1 MTQNHQKKKWSRY
14 SGQNYKIPE
23 PMELY
28 LTRLSLTLISML
40 DQLQRI
46 CQAERI
52 LENFRTRVL
61 NRSH

>member
-1 MTQNHQKKKWSRY
+1 
-14 SGQNYKIPE
+14 
-23 PMELY
+23 MELY

-52 LENFRTRVL
+52 LEHFRTRVQS
-61 NRSH
+61 RSH